1 MNFRQGEG
9 RGLTTS
15 HPTPTAAKQTP
26 KRPNQITV
34 KLIFFYSV
42 PFLKK
47 RRVAHIAG
55 TFVEYQTHSISM
67 R

>member
-9 RGLTTS
+9 RGLTPS
-15 HPTPTAAKQTP
+15 HLTPTAAKQTP
-26 KRPNQITV
+26 KKPNQITV

-47 RRVAHIAG
+47 RRV
-55 TFVEYQTHSISM
+55 
-67 R
+67 